1 MAASGYTPLQLY
13 HSTTPSAEPVAGDL
27 LTGELAINV
36 ADGKLFYKNTSGI
49 VENLAGL
56 SGFSG
61 LSGYSGYS
69 GAAGGGGTSG
79 YSGFSGYSGLNGS
92 FAAAGVFVENETVVT
107 TNYTLTAGKNAES
120 VGPITVNPGV
130 TITIPSGQ
138 RWVVL

>member
-13 HSTTPSAEPVAGDL
+13 HSTTPSAEPVAGNL
-27 LTGELAINV
+27 VTGELALNV

-49 VENLAGL
+49 VKNLA
-56 SGFSG
+56 G

-69 GAAGGGGTSG
+69 GSAGGGGYSG

-92 FAAAGVFVENETVVT
+92 GGAAGVFVENETVVT
-107 TNYTLTAGKNAES
+107 TNYTMPVGKNAES
-120 VGPITVNPGV
+120 VGPITINPGV
-130 TITIPSGQ
+130 TVTIPNGQ